1 MGLATGGAGAGQC
14 IPERRG
20 PIGGDPGRLG
30 HLFLAALPLL
40 VPAGGSAHAAVP
52 LSVDYSVSRVGAK
65 VLSVVDG
72 DTLMVAAQGKRLK
85 VRLACIDAPELA
97 QPPWGAASRAA
108 LKALLP
114 PGSPILLKPLGTDRH
129 GRTVAKVL
137 SERGNI
143 NWILAR
149 RGQALVYR
157 QNLSRC
163 DAKAFL
169 VAERQAQRQGLGVW
183 GPPPLPIAAWERRW
197 CRRKG
202 GGC

>member
-1 MGLATGGAGAGQC
+1 MGLILAT
-14 IPERRG
+14 
-20 PIGGDPGRLG
+20 
-30 HLFLAALPLL
+30 LPLL
-40 VPAGGSAHAAVP
+40 LAAQGSAHSAVP
-52 LSVDYSVSRVGAK
+52 LSVDYPVSRVAAK
-65 VLSVVDG
+65 VVSVVDG

-97 QPPWGAASRAA
+97 QPPWGAASLAA

-114 PGSPILLKPLGTDRH
+114 SGSPVLLTPLGTDRY

-143 NWILAR
+143 SWMLAR

-163 DAKAFL
+163 DPKAFL
-169 VAERQAQRQGLGVW
+169 AAERQAQRQGLGLW
-183 GPPPLPIAAWERRW
+183 GKPPLPVAAWERRW